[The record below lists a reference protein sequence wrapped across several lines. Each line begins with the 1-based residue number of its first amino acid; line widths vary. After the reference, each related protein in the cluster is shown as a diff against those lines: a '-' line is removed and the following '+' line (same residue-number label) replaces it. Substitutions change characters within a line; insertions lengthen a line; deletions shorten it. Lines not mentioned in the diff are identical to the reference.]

1 MRNRKAFTGKAGVY
15 LLLTMLLLASCS
27 RITLIYRNLDTLIYW
42 SALDYV
48 DMTDSQKR
56 EFKARLQKH
65 LAWHCTTQ
73 LPLYLDSLK
82 KLQTEPVTHASLQ
95 RRYDEAKAAATSIAE
110 EITPSMVTLLQSLS
124 DKQVEELGKALH
136 DKQQE
141 RIEEF
146 VEPPLNKQI
155 AKRAERMEDRLEDWL
170 GDLNKAQ
177 RQRILQWSRT
187 LGDQNSRWVAS
198 RAQWD
203 KTLLAT
209 LSKRRSPEF
218 PQQIARLLQTPD
230 SSWSPAYRVIHER
243 NEQAGIDLAFD
254 LHTLSDAGQHQ
265 HLAARLDS
273 IRQDLANLKCLQETR

>member
-170 GDLNKAQ
+170 GD
-177 RQRILQWSRT
+177 
-187 LGDQNSRWVAS
+187 QNSRWVAS